1 MKHLLVSLGLFA
13 TLLVA
18 APAQAPTP
26 TPKAAQSDATM
37 QKIRQLDVLIQL
49 LPLNL
54 KKTQIDVLLTGL
66 EKAKE
71 SERKIRVLEDEDLGK
86 LSPKVATAL
95 KNALDKGEYPPREL
109 QNEIASLTRAMG
121 IRRQVA
127 TGEMVEDLY
136 KVVDTGLEAG
146 QKTIMAKSLDS
157 AALDPSLKGVKMT
170 DEQKVKFY
178 IRSILL
184 DITAYE
190 SLKELRKTAS

>member
-1 MKHLLVSLGLFA
+1 MKHLLFSLGLFA
-13 TLLVA
+13 ALVAA
-18 APAQAPTP
+18 APAQSTA
-26 TPKAAQSDATM
+26 TPKAAQSDATF

-54 KKTQIDVLLTGL
+54 KKAQIDLLLTAL
-66 EKAKE
+66 EKARD
-71 SERKIRVLEDEDLGK
+71 SEKKIRSLEDDDLAK
-86 LSPKVATAL
+86 LAPKISEAL
-95 KNALDKGEYPPREL
+95 KNAQEKGAYPPREL
-109 QNEIASLTRAMG
+109 QTEIAALTRAMG

-127 TGEMVEDLY
+127 TGEMVDDLY

-146 QKTIMAKSLDS
+146 QKTVMAKSLAA

-178 IRSILL
+178 IRQILL

-190 SLKELRKTAS
+190 SLKDLRKTAS